1 MVGDEA
7 GNCIMEGF
15 IDHATDLS
23 FISVDLGELLKLFFI
38 LGSYMVRFV
47 TLNKCLQMYS

>member
-7 GNCIMEGF
+7 EDCIMEGF
-15 IDHATDLS
+15 IDHAIDLS
-23 FISVDLGELLKLFFI
+23 FISVDLGELKLFI